1 MSDAGRASTLVGDI
15 VLPPVPEAVTEYRL
29 GIPEMAFSDLRAM
42 LKPIRWCEP
51 LDNQRP
57 VT

>member
-1 MSDAGRASTLVGDI
+1 LVGDI

-29 GIPEMAFSDLRAM
+29 GVPEMALSDLRAM